1 LKRFRFRP
9 TYSNVVATLALFFA
23 LAGGA
28 WAATQLPKESVGSTQ
43 LAKGAVTP
51 AKLSDQ
57 AKKGFTGAR
66 GEAGAQG
73 ALGPR
78 GNEGPRGENGAAG
91 ATGPQGI
98 RGATGATGTTGSPG
112 VPGEIGLRGERGLT
126 GQLGPTG
133 PQGDQGLTGPTGLR
147 GEPGEIGLRGE
158 RGERGPMG
166 ERGEKGDTGQQ
177 GQRGMEGP
185 TGPEGDPGPEGPQ
198 GLEGHPGSEGK
209 QGDEGQAG
217 PTGPSDAYFDV
228 SEAQADEIADGSKG
242 PQIPLEVKNLPAGEY
257 VLQAALTVQ
266 GGAAPALAECK
277 FGGEGSGI
285 SIGTSESFRTNLT
298 QGNYASLDGITTA
311 VVTEPSA
318 AYVACEAAEAE
329 TSFLIPAESGHLT
342 ATMVGRLHPPTP

>member
-1 LKRFRFRP
+1 MLLQSWRAAADYRGDPNHAPNGEVLKRFRFRP

-66 GEAGAQG
+66 GEAGPQG

-78 GNEGPRGENGAAG
+78 GNEGQRGENGAAG

-98 RGATGATGTTGSPG
+98 RGATGATGATGS
-112 VPGEIGLRGERGLT
+112 
-126 GQLGPTG
+126 
-133 PQGDQGLTGPTGLR
+133 R
-147 GEPGEIGLRGE
+147 GEPGETGLRGE

-166 ERGEKGDTGQQ
+166 EHGEKGDTGQQ
-177 GQRGMEGP
+177 GQRGLEGQP
-185 TGPEGDPGPEGPQ
+185 GPEGDPGPEGPP
-198 GLEGHPGSEGK
+198 GLEGQPGSEGK
-209 QGDEGQAG
+209 QGGEGKTG

-228 SEAQADEIADGSKG
+228 SEAQTDEIADGSKG

-266 GGAAPALAECK
+266 GGAGPALAECK

-285 SIGTSESFRTNLT
+285 SIGTPEPFRTNLT
-298 QGNYASLDGITTA
+298 EGNYASLVGMTTA

-318 AYVACEAAEAE
+318 AYVACEAAGPEA
-329 TSFLIPAESGHLT
+329 SFLIPAESGHLT
-342 ATMVGRLHPPTP
+342 ATMVGALHPPTP

>member
-98 RGATGATGTTGSPG
+98 RGATGATGATGSRG
-112 VPGEIGLRGERGLT
+112 EPGEVGDRGLT
-126 GQLGPTG
+126 GQTG
-133 PQGDQGLTGPTGLR
+133 QTGTPGAPGAPGIQGDKGDTGAQGEK
-147 GEPGEIGLRGE
+147 GEPGAPGAKGEQGEPGDRGFRGE
-158 RGERGPMG
+158 RGGEGEQGEPGLQGKPG
-166 ERGEKGDTGQQ
+166 ERGEQ
-177 GQRGMEGP
+177 GP
-185 TGPEGDPGPEGPQ
+185 
-198 GLEGHPGSEGK
+198 
-209 QGDEGQAG
+209 A
-217 PTGPSDAYFDV
+217 GPSDAYVAISD
-228 SEAQADEIADGSKG
+228 DD
-242 PQIPLEVKNLPAGEY
+242 PLEVVNGPQGALLELALPAGEY
-257 VLQAALTVQ
+257 VIQAVLTVK
-266 GGAAPALAECK
+266 G
-277 FGGEGSGI
+277 GGEGGATADCWFMPGAPGI
-285 SIGTSESFRTNLT
+285 TLGPSNDFSASAGAGALVSLVGT
-298 QGNYASLDGITTA
+298 TTA
-311 VVTEPSA
+311 VVTLAATEESA
-318 AYVACEAAEAE
+318 VDVFCEAAASG
-329 TSFLIPAESGHLT
+329 TSFVIPGKEAHLT
-342 ATMVGRLHPPTP
+342 ATKVGALHPPAE

>member
-98 RGATGATGTTGSPG
+98 RGATGATGATG
-112 VPGEIGLRGERGLT
+112 V
-126 GQLGPTG
+126 
-133 PQGDQGLTGPTGLR
+133 R
-147 GEPGEIGLRGE
+147 GEPGETGARGLTGLTGAIGATGPKGEQGEPGERGFRGE
-158 RGERGPMG
+158 RGG
-166 ERGEKGDTGQQ
+166 RGEQ
-177 GQRGMEGP
+177 GEP
-185 TGPEGDPGPEGPQ
+185 GPQ
-198 GLEGHPGSEGK
+198 GEPGAKGE
-209 QGDEGQAG
+209 QGPA
-217 PTGPSDAYFDV
+217 GPSDAYV
-228 SEAQADEIADGSKG
+228 AIGDGE
-242 PQIPLEVKNLPAGEY
+242 PLEVVNPLPGVPLELALPPGEY
-257 VLQAALTVQ
+257 VIQAVLTVEDE
-266 GGAAPALAECK
+266 GKAGARADCRFIAAAP
-277 FGGEGSGI
+277 GI
-285 SIGTSESFRTNLT
+285 TLGPSNNFSASVRAGAI
-298 QGNYASLDGITTA
+298 ASLVGTTTA
-311 VVTEPSA
+311 AVTTTATEESA
-318 AYVACEAAEAE
+318 VDVLCEAAGPG
-329 TSFLIPAESGHLT
+329 TSFVIPGEAAHLT
-342 ATMVGRLHPPTP
+342 ATKVGALHPPAE